1 MQHRIRGTAVMLT
14 ALVFAVC
21 ALALSA
27 CGGSDS
33 SGQART
39 LLKQTFSG
47 AHKIDS
53 GNLNFNL
60 TLDPSGSSTLTTPLS
75 LSFDG
80 PFQSLGAGKL
90 PQSDFTITL
99 AGLGRSGSVS
109 LVSTGQN
116 GYVTL
121 KGTSYELPAAT
132 FQTLEKSFSGLA
144 STGAGGS
151 GSTLSKLGID
161 PLRWLAN
168 PSVVGDETVGGAQ
181 TTHIKAGINVT
192 ALLADLNTFLAK
204 ASSIGVPNASKI
216 PTSISPATAQK
227 IANAV
232 KTPRFDVWTG
242 KSDNTPRKI
251 SIQLSIPVSGQIS
264 TLLGGLRTADIA
276 LTLQYAGLNQP
287 QTISAPSTV
296 RPFSEF
302 TAKLGTF
309 ERQLQSVLGGA
320 LGGVAG
326 SAGSGSSATPSAT
339 IPPATTPP
347 GATAP
352 GTTSTPANVTAYSQC
367 VQAAGS
373 DVQKLQRCAA
383 LLQN

>member
-1 MQHRIRGTAVMLT
+1 MQHRIRGIAATLT

-21 ALALSA
+21 ALTLAA
-27 CGGSDS
+27 CGSSDS

-39 LLKQTFSG
+39 LLKQTFG
-47 AHKIDS
+47 AAHKVES

-60 TLDPSGSSTLTTPLS
+60 TLNPSGSSTLTTPLS
-75 LSFDG
+75 LSFGG

-99 AGLGRSGSVS
+99 AGLGRSGSVG
-109 LVSTGQN
+109 LLSTGQS
-116 GYVTL
+116 GYLTL
-121 KGTSYELPAAT
+121 KGTSYQMPAAT
-132 FQTLEKSFSGLA
+132 FQKLEQGFSGLT
-144 STGAGGS
+144 SSGAGGS
-151 GSTLSKLGID
+151 GSALSKLGID

-192 ALLADLNTFLAK
+192 ALLADLNTFLSK
-204 ASSIGVPNASKI
+204 ASSLGVPNASQI

-242 KSDNTPRKI
+242 KSDKTPRKL
-251 SIQLSIPVSGQIS
+251 SIQISIPVSGQIS
-264 TLLGGLRTADIA
+264 TLLGGLRSADIA
-276 LTLQYAGLNQP
+276 LTIQYANLNQP
-287 QTISAPSTV
+287 QTITAPTAV

-302 TAKLGTF
+302 TAKLKTF
-309 ERQLQSVLGGA
+309 EQQLRSVLGGA
-320 LGGVAG
+320 LGGATGGAG
-326 SAGSGSSATPSAT
+326 AGSGTATT
-339 IPPATTPP
+339 PPATTPP
-347 GATAP
+347 GVP
-352 GTTSTPANVTAYSQC
+352 STPSNVQAYSQC

-373 DVQKLQRCAA
+373 NVQKLQRCAG
-383 LLQN
+383 LLQK

>member
-1 MQHRIRGTAVMLT
+1 MQHRIRGMAVTLT

-21 ALALSA
+21 GLALVA
-27 CGGSDS
+27 CGSSDS

-39 LLKQTFSG
+39 LLRQTFG
-47 AHKIDS
+47 AAHKVES
-53 GNLNFNL
+53 GNLNFTL
-60 TLDPSGSSTLTTPLS
+60 TLNPSGSSTLTTPLS
-75 LSFDG
+75 LSFGG

-109 LVSTGQN
+109 LLSTGQS
-116 GYVTL
+116 GYLTL
-121 KGTSYELPAAT
+121 KGTSYQMPAST
-132 FQTLEKSFSGLA
+132 FQKLEQSFSGLT
-144 STGAGGS
+144 SSGAGGS
-151 GSTLSKLGID
+151 GSALSKLGID

-192 ALLADLNTFLAK
+192 ALLADLNTFLSK
-204 ASSIGVPNASKI
+204 ASSLGVPNASQI

-242 KSDNTPRKI
+242 KSDKTPRKL

-264 TLLGGLRTADIA
+264 TLLGGLRSADIA
-276 LTLQYAGLNQP
+276 LTIQYANLNQP
-287 QTISAPSTV
+287 QTISAPTAV

-302 TAKLGTF
+302 TAKLKTF
-309 ERQLQSVLGGA
+309 EQQLRSVLGGA
-320 LGGVAG
+320 LGGATG
-326 SAGSGSSATPSAT
+326 GAGSGTATTPSAT
-339 IPPATTPP
+339 TTP
-347 GATAP
+347 GA
-352 GTTSTPANVTAYSQC
+352 TSTPANVQAYSQC

-373 DVQKLQRCAA
+373 DVQKLQGCAG
-383 LLQN
+383 LLQK

>member
-14 ALVFAVC
+14 ALVLAVC

-39 LLKQTFSG
+39 LLKQTFGG

-90 PQSDFTITL
+90 PESDFTITL

-109 LVSTGQN
+109 LLSTGQN

-121 KGTSYELPAAT
+121 KGTSYQLPAGT
-132 FQTLEKSFSGLA
+132 FQKLEKSFSGLT

-161 PLRWLAN
+161 PLRWLDS

-276 LTLQYAGLNQP
+276 LTLQYAALNQP

-309 ERQLQSVLGGA
+309 ERQLQSVLGGT
-320 LGGVAG
+320 LGGAAG
-326 SAGSGSSATPSAT
+326 GTGSSATRTPSAT
-339 IPPATTPP
+339 TPAPT
-347 GATAP
+347 TAP
-352 GTTSTPANVTAYSQC
+352 GTTSTPANVQAYSQC

-373 DVQKLQRCAA
+373 DVQKLQQCAG
-383 LLQN
+383 LLQK